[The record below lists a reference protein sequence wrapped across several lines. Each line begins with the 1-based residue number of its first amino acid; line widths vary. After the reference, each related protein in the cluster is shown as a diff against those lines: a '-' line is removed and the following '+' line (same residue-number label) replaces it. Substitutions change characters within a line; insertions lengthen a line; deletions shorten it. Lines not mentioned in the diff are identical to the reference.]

1 MTATTQA
8 PLAEAFPT
16 VRLSAREMRAFAL
29 YASGRTMCE
38 VAEDMGVSETTAQ
51 TYIKRIRRKY
61 VAAGAHLSNKIEIYR
76 AAQAAGLL

>member
-8 PLAEAFPT
+8 PLVGTFPT

>member
-1 MTATTQA
+1 MTAATQA
-8 PLAEAFPT
+8 PLSGAFPT

-38 VAEDMGVSETTAQ
+38 VAEDMGVSEATAQ

>member
-1 MTATTQA
+1 MTAVTQA
-8 PLAEAFPT
+8 PLSGAFPT

-38 VAEDMGVSETTAQ
+38 VAEDMGVSEATAQ